1 MKVIALSYTNLT
13 RKLPT
18 TICDHF
24 PNLEGLYLM
33 SNYLYVVIP
42 PNLEKCRKLQ
52 ILALGKNEYV
62 GTLPRELANLTALT
76 TSSTQILHLEGE
88 IPVELGN
95 LQKLQQMGLSLNE
108 FTGSPCK
115 HFHHVIAA
123 DPRSFTKKAF
133 RYCIY
138 RFRS

>member
-1 MKVIALSYTNLT
+1 MAPKLGDLRYMIFLDLQRNQLTGSIPPSIFNITSMKVIALSYTNLT

-18 TICDHF
+18 TICDHL

-33 SNYLYVVIP
+33 SNYLYAVIP

-52 ILALGKNEYV
+52 ILALGKNEFV

-95 LQKLQQMGLSLNE
+95 LQKLQ
-108 FTGSPCK
+108 
-115 HFHHVIAA
+115 
-123 DPRSFTKKAF
+123 
-133 RYCIY
+133 
-138 RFRS
+138 